1 MATPEAVLALSRQA
15 VVAPAGHG
23 KTELIAKAAG
33 LGLRTLVLTHT
44 HAGVH
49 AIRSRLR
56 RLHVPNDLVVVDTIA
71 SWACRYVQAFPR
83 RSNHPPRNPKG
94 QGWNAVYSGAIS
106 LLQSPLAREIIKA
119 SYDRILI
126 DEYQDCEQ
134 YQHEIS
140 LLLSN
145 IVPTVVFGDPMQGI
159 FEFVDSRISWSASV
173 AGSFPQAYELQ
184 EPHRWAKTNKELG
197 LWISRVRQKLI
208 NGQAIDLRE
217 GPIKLI
223 QSDSAFDMSLF
234 FDGIDDRP
242 GTTAAIHCW
251 RTTCNDLAKCT
262 KGAFQ
267 SIEEIAAQRLI
278 DFAEEWDNGVNDA
291 QLRCKALRSLTGDA
305 MTQANVDPQQGH
317 DLGLDI
323 ALQVAWATLAH
334 SGLAVDAIE
343 VLKLERG
350 HPLARTYRG
359 ELIADAR
366 RAIGEL
372 VAGRQDSMVA
382 ASEAVRHRLS
392 IAGRAPI
399 ARTISTPL
407 LLKGLEFDHVLI
419 PDATHYVKQKYAAAK
434 LFYVAISRAQ
444 YSLTIS
450 SKNPILQFPL
460 PNL

>member
-1 MATPEAVLALSRQA
+1 M
-15 VVAPAGHG
+15 
-23 KTELIAKAAG
+23 
-33 LGLRTLVLTHT
+33 
-44 HAGVH
+44 
-49 AIRSRLR
+49 
-56 RLHVPNDLVVVDTIA
+56 
-71 SWACRYVQAFPR
+71 
-83 RSNHPPRNPKG
+83 
-94 QGWNAVYSGAIS
+94 
-106 LLQSPLAREIIKA
+106 
-119 SYDRILI
+119 
-126 DEYQDCEQ
+126 
-134 YQHEIS
+134 
-140 LLLSN
+140 LLSS
-145 IVPTVVFGDPMQGI
+145 IVPTVIFGDPMQGI
-159 FEFVDSRISWSASV
+159 FEFVDTRISWSANV
-173 AGSFPQAYELQ
+173 AGSFPPAYELQ

-197 LWISRVRQKLI
+197 LWISQVRQKLM

-217 GPIKLI
+217 GPINLI

-234 FDGIDDRP
+234 FDGIDGRP
-242 GTTAAIHCW
+242 GSTAAIHCW

-278 DFAEEWDNGVNDA
+278 DFAEEWDNNVNDP
-291 QLRCKALRSLTGDA
+291 QLRCNALRSLASDA
-305 MTQANVDPQQGH
+305 MTQATVDPQHGH
-317 DLGLDI
+317 DQGLDV
-323 ALQVAWATLAH
+323 ALQVAWATLAR
-334 SGLAVDAIE
+334 SGLATDAFE

-350 HPLARTYRG
+350 HPLSRTYRG
-359 ELIADAR
+359 ELMADAR

-392 IAGRAPI
+392 IAGRTPV

-419 PDATHYVKQKYAAAK
+419 PDATHYVNQKYAAAK
-434 LFYVAISRAQ
+434 LFYVAISRAR